1 MRGAER
7 PAKVRWTRPFLLP
20 LKPLTQDA
28 ARCTFIDIADDA
40 YDTEDIDKILP
51 LTGNMPLAIDLM
63 AHLVDSEGCSNVL
76 SRWEQERTSMISK
89 GYDKQSN
96 LDLSISLSLS
106 SPRITS
112 FMHSQALLGVLSLLP
127 DGFSDTE
134 LLQSNLPI
142 DNVLSCKA
150 DLIRISLAYS
160 DERKRTKI
168 LAPIREYVQKVHPI
182 SFNLVRLL
190 LKYFQELLEVCFE
203 YFGTLGGPG
212 IVTRIITNFRNI
224 QNVLLKSFNPGHPDL
239 GDIIYCICRLAKFS
253 RLTGTGRIALM
264 MRTLDV
270 LPVLYNPRLVV
281 YFTTELFHSWRYYQ
295 ILNPKVL
302 IDQALKNFHH
312 INDARLQCKFF

>member
-1 MRGAER
+1 
-7 PAKVRWTRPFLLP
+7 